1 MRLASKSAGIVAS
14 FTTRGLLTAVLGLAL
29 LVGCAPGTRIFMPT
43 SDQVSLAS
51 HVYSSTMLAQREA
64 FSERLLKR
72 LESKFSRNEPL
83 TIDILS
89 ISSGGQYGAFAVGL
103 LQGWSQVQSHALRRP
118 EFDVV
123 TGVSTGALIAPFAFV
138 GTDESICR
146 IDQLYQQVTDDLV
159 VLRDIFFFL
168 PWRPSF
174 FDNRKLAER
183 IEREM
188 TGEMVR
194 EIAAQHALGRILL
207 VGATDLDLGRL
218 RVWDLGHEAE
228 LAAAKNDRKRI
239 HRALL
244 ASAAIPGAFPPVE
257 IDHSLYADGA
267 CTQQAISGV
276 DREQIVSVVRA
287 FGEAHPNAPTPRV
300 RIWVIVNGKLDP
312 ETSVTRAEWVA
323 VSSRALYTVLSYGLR
338 TTLREFQL
346 GAEALTAGSR
356 IPCEFHY
363 VAVPA
368 DFEIPVNGSYKLFD
382 PVLMGRL
389 SELGQKM
396 GADPSVWRSD
406 VAPVELP
413 SGDMPTGV
421 E

>member
-1 MRLASKSAGIVAS
+1 MHCGKFSDAVTTILKRRSLLPTVLAL
-14 FTTRGLLTAVLGLAL
+14 GLLMA
-29 LVGCAPGTRIFMPT
+29 CAPGTRVFMPT
-43 SDQVSLAS
+43 TDQVSLAS
-51 HVYSSTMLAQREA
+51 QVYCSTMLAQRDA

-72 LESKFSRNEPL
+72 LEGKLSRNEPL
-83 TIDILS
+83 TIDILAL
-89 ISSGGQYGAFAVGL
+89 SSGGQYGAFAVGL
-103 LQGWSQVQSHALRRP
+103 LQGWSQVQSHAWRRP

-146 IDQLYQQVTDDLV
+146 IDQLYQEVTDDLV

-174 FDNRKLAER
+174 FDNRKLAQR
-183 IEREM
+183 IECEV
-188 TGEMVR
+188 TSEMVR
-194 EIAAQHALGRILL
+194 EIAAQHAKGRILL

-218 RVWDLGHEAE
+218 RVWDLGHEAD
-228 LAAAKNDRKRI
+228 LAAAKDDRKRL

-276 DREQIVSVVRA
+276 DREQLVSVVKA
-287 FGEAHPNAPTPRV
+287 FSEAHPNAPTPRV

-312 ETSVTRAEWVA
+312 ETSVTRAEWVS

-368 DFEIPVNGSYKLFD
+368 DFEIPVSGTYKLFD
-382 PVLMGRL
+382 PELMGRL
-389 SELGQKM
+389 SELGRKM

-413 SGDMPTGV
+413 SGDMAAGV